1 MLVDSIQLSRELIA
15 FNTINPPGQK
25 LGCINHRKMEKLRPE
40 TILRTAKDDERDL
53 ISLQRLALLELT
65 PIIAWIYFD

>member
-1 MLVDSIQLSRELIA
+1 
-15 FNTINPPGQK
+15 
-25 LGCINHRKMEKLRPE
+25 MEKLRPE
-40 TILRTAKDDERDL
+40 TILRTAKDDEGDL